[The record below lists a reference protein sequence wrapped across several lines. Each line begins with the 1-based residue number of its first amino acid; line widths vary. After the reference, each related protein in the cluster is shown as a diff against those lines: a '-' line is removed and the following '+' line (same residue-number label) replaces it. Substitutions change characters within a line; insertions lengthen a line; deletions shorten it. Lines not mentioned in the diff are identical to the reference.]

1 MVIVPRFT
9 LRESEE
15 TEPGLRPALTYLNL
29 FFLKNEMETTTKS
42 QENKAIIIIGAGHFG
57 QRAATLLSSLEHSS
71 LWIVDRDL
79 TKLKKIGNIGAKRI
93 AQDGVQFLAK
103 HFSHLAPSTFIIPA
117 VPVHLAFEWL
127 RASLN
132 KKDSIEQISVPKGV
146 APRLPHTWDG
156 SEGSLLASYA
166 DFRCPEDCPEPANCC
181 TVTGKKR
188 GTPLYRLLTQLEPRG
203 FRVHVIRSRQ
213 LAPGV
218 GGYRVRDLKELLGKV
233 SEGRKGKWLVATAC
247 KCHGVM
253 TAMQFAH

>member
-1 MVIVPRFT
+1 M
-9 LRESEE
+9 
-15 TEPGLRPALTYLNL
+15 LT
-29 FFLKNEMETTTKS
+29 
-42 QENKAIIIIGAGHFG
+42 
-57 QRAATLLSSLEHSS
+57 SLEHSS

-117 VPVHLAFEWL
+117 VPVHLAFEWV
-127 RASLN
+127 RTYIN
-132 KKDSIEQISVPKGV
+132 KKGSIEQLSVPKGV
-146 APRLPHTWDG
+146 ALRLPHTQDG

-166 DFRCPEDCPEPANCC
+166 DFRCPEDCLEPANCC

-188 GTPLYRLLTQLEPRG
+188 GVPLYRLLAQLEPRG

-233 SEGRKGKWLVATAC
+233 SEGRKGKWLVGTAC
-247 KCHGVM
+247 KCHGIV
-253 TAMQFAH
+253 TAMQVTP